1 MIQEI
6 LNVVTWMLVAA
17 ILAIAAWATMYI
29 KTSSRSTKLIEKR
42 RWIGQI
48 PSALSTLGVLG
59 TFIGITIGLC
69 NFDTS
74 NLDESI
80 PLLLSGLKT
89 AFFTSIAGMGTSM
102 YLSKL
107 VSNLYDKTDK
117 GVSDI
122 NIAAGLI
129 TKAVSEMSTDN
140 IDTLHTMMGQQEKQL
155 QLFERIHQDQIAA
168 VELLKANKDS
178 NAVLVNGLK
187 IINAN
192 IKEGVGEIKE
202 LGNHI
207 NSLEN
212 SIQAEFRGLN
222 TVVKTQ
228 FGEFET
234 FIDQVNTKIAGD
246 ILQKLGI
253 LETKSEQAYDL
264 LHNIS
269 SDTNNISSINDNVAT
284 SLEAL
289 GNLDASEQHVSEEID
304 KLSDVLQTEVGELN
318 TVVKSQFAELSAF
331 INQVNTKIADDILQ
345 KLGMLEAKSGMAYD
359 LLHSISSDTSNISS
373 INDNIAT
380 SLEALGNLDASEQ
393 HVSEEID
400 KLSGVLQTE
409 VGELNTVV
417 KSQFAELSAFIN
429 QVNTKIADDI
439 LQKLGMLEAKSG
451 MAYDLLH
458 SISSDTS
465 NISSINDNV
474 ATSLEALG
482 NLDASEQHVSEE
494 IDKLGEKM
502 GQDISNIVVRM
513 DDTDKLLSN
522 KLDEFTKLLE
532 KNNVDALS
540 EYLKKF
546 ATDFQRQMN
555 VLINKLVTDNFKELN
570 KSIDN
575 LNYWQ
580 QENKTMVADMIK
592 QYREMVV
599 NFEDTSSTM
608 SDVSKTIDKLVSDGG
623 KFSDLIQALNEVMLE
638 DKNFVRVI
646 DKLKEAA
653 EINHNNSVTLNQ
665 SANSLNGWIVTQ
677 KNFVRGVERLIAK
690 LDEIS
695 KFKDYNS
702 EFWTDT
708 KKKLQEGVNMLN
720 KGSEQL
726 NSQVAVIDKQFYA
739 RLNTTLANLDACIQ
753 AMYNGKIR

>member
-6 LNVVTWMLVAA
+6 LNVITWMLVAA
-17 ILAIAAWATMYI
+17 ILAIAAWATIYI
-29 KTSSRSTKLIEKR
+29 KRSSRSTKLIEKR

-69 NFDTS
+69 NFDTT

-140 IDTLHTMMGQQEKQL
+140 IETLHTMMGQQEKQL

-202 LGNHI
+202 LGNRI

-212 SIQAEFRGLN
+212 SILEEFRGLN

-234 FIDQVNTKIAGD
+234 FIDKVNTKIADD

-253 LETKSEQAYDL
+253 LETKSEQAYGL
-264 LHNIS
+264 LHN
-269 SDTNNISSINDNVAT
+269 
-284 SLEAL
+284 
-289 GNLDASEQHVSEEID
+289 
-304 KLSDVLQTEVGELN
+304 
-318 TVVKSQFAELSAF
+318 
-331 INQVNTKIADDILQ
+331 
-345 KLGMLEAKSGMAYD
+345 
-359 LLHSISSDTSNISS
+359 
-373 INDNIAT
+373 
-380 SLEALGNLDASEQ
+380 
-393 HVSEEID
+393 
-400 KLSGVLQTE
+400 
-409 VGELNTVV
+409 
-417 KSQFAELSAFIN
+417 
-429 QVNTKIADDI
+429 
-439 LQKLGMLEAKSG
+439 
-451 MAYDLLH
+451 
-458 SISSDTS
+458 ISSDTS

-522 KLDEFTKLLE
+522 KLDEFTKLLD

-540 EYLKKF
+540 EYLKMF
-546 ATDFQRQMN
+546 ATDFQKQMN
-555 VLINKLVTDNFKELN
+555 VLINKLVIDNFKELN

-575 LNYWQ
+575 LNSWQ

-592 QYREMVV
+592 QYREMAV
-599 NFEDTSSTM
+599 NFEDTSSTI
-608 SDVSKTIDKLVSDGG
+608 SDVSKTIDKLVADGG

-646 DKLKEAA
+646 DKLREAA

-702 EFWTDT
+702 EFWADT
-708 KKKLQEGVNMLN
+708 KKKLQEGVSMLN

-726 NSQVAVIDKQFYA
+726 NNQVTVK
-739 RLNTTLANLDACIQ
+739 
-753 AMYNGKIR
+753 K